1 MFTGIVKCRGV
12 VNDVRMHER
21 EGSALTLVVDI
32 NELAGRTKIGDS
44 ISVNGVCL
52 TVIALDGSNATF
64 NVIGETVRR
73 SNVGMLKKGDYVNLE
88 PSIRA
93 GESMDGHF
101 VLGHVDGTGTIVER
115 REEGDQVL
123 MGIEVSR
130 ELMKYI
136 AMKGSV
142 AVDGVSLTVAGVK
155 DNIFYVALI
164 PHTLHVTTLGLKGKG
179 EKVNIEVDII
189 ARYIANILEY
199 TNMLVST
206 R

>member
-1 MFTGIVKCRGV
+1 MFTGIVKCMGRV
-12 VNDVRMHER
+12 EDLMLHER

-32 NELAGRTKIGDS
+32 GELAGRTRIGDS

-52 TVIALDGSNATF
+52 TVVALDGSSATF

-73 SNVGMLKKGDYVNLE
+73 SNIGMLKRGEYVNLE

-115 REEGDQVL
+115 NEEGDQVI
-123 MGIEVSR
+123 MGIEIDR
-130 ELMKYI
+130 GLMRYI

-142 AVDGVSLTVAGVK
+142 AVDGVSLTVAGVRG
-155 DNIFYVALI
+155 NVFYVALI
-164 PHTLHVTTLGLKGKG
+164 PHTLQVTTLGLKGVG
-179 EKVNIEVDII
+179 DKVNVEVDLL
-189 ARYIANILEY
+189 ARYIANLLEHTNILVD
-199 TNMLVST
+199 TK
-206 R
+206 